1 MAYEIARNALYD
13 YPGTAL
19 FYWLSLAREVFMRS
33 IFSLGVGWEGGGG
46 QLYGEMKSRH

>member
-33 IFSLGVGWEGGGG
+33 IFGLGVGWEWG

>member
-33 IFSLGVGWEGGGG
+33 IFGLGVGWEGE